1 LNIFVAFIVIKINIW
16 RKNYDMKEITV
27 QELKELQDSGVDFQ
41 LIDVREPHEYDFCNL
56 NGELIPQGDIPDSV
70 DKIER
75 NKKVVIHCRS
85 GARSGNMIQWLEKT
99 HKFEN
104 LYNLKGGILA
114 WAKEIDPDMPTY

>member
-1 LNIFVAFIVIKINIW
+1 
-16 RKNYDMKEITV
+16 MKEITV

-75 NKKVVIHCRS
+75 NKKVVILCRS

-114 WAKEIDPDMPTY
+114 WAKEIVPDMPTY